1 MEPGG
6 VPGVLPVLGL
16 VMSIR
21 STYEIS
27 FTNLQKEIP
36 MSISSTTKATRR
48 AVLGLLPVL
57 ILAGCATAKGPA
69 FT

>member
-1 MEPGG
+1 
-6 VPGVLPVLGL
+6 
-16 VMSIR
+16 
-21 STYEIS
+21 
-27 FTNLQKEIP
+27 